1 MKKILV
7 ATDFSA
13 RSDRAIRRATL
24 LATRFG
30 ASISL
35 IHVIDD
41 EQPKRIIKAERAAAL
56 ALLSEQAQSLREI
69 DAVACDHRIVLGDP
83 FQGIIEAAGESG
95 PDLLVIGPHRRQ
107 ALKDVFIGTTAER
120 VIRASRRPVLMANSV
135 PAGFY
140 RQVLVAVDLSDFS
153 GDALRTVKSLGL
165 AEHVA
170 VSVVHVFDAPG
181 TGLMRRAS
189 VAEDQVEDYLVDERN
204 RAAAELTAFLSSV
217 DFSPIRQVLKH
228 SETSAA
234 HSICS
239 AAREVSA
246 DLVVIGTHGRTGI
259 KKLLLGSVAEEVLRI
274 ADHDVLA
281 VPPQRV
287 G

>member
-24 LATRFG
+24 LAKRFG

-41 EQPKRIIKAERAAAL
+41 EQPKRIIKAEQAAAL
-56 ALLSEQAQSLREI
+56 AVLSEQAQSLREI

-83 FQGIIEAAGESG
+83 FQGIIKAAEESA

-107 ALKDVFIGTTAER
+107 ALKDVFVGTTAER
-120 VIRASRRPVLMANSV
+120 TIRESRRPVLMANSV
-135 PAGFY
+135 PASFY
-140 RQVLVAVDLSDFS
+140 RHVLVAVDLSDFS
-153 GDALRTVKSLGL
+153 GDALRAVMSLGL
-165 AEHVA
+165 AEHAA

-181 TGLMRRAS
+181 TGLMKRAS
-189 VAEDQVEDYLVDERN
+189 VADDQVEDYLVDERN
-204 RAAAELTAFLSSV
+204 RAAGELTAFLSALN
-217 DFSPIRQVLKH
+217 FSPIRQLLKYNA
-228 SETSAA
+228 TSAA
-234 HSICS
+234 NCICL
-239 AAREVSA
+239 AAQEVSA
-246 DLVVIGTHGRTGI
+246 DLVVIGTHGRTGVT
-259 KKLLLGSVAEEVLRI
+259 KLLLGSVAEEVLRI

-281 VPPQRV
+281 VPPQR
-287 G
+287 GG